1 MKERSRHPEFDSGSA
16 CMEARQIPGQARHD
30 VFLNSWRSIST
41 QLNYLL
47 TRVKDVKNI
56 EYVLL
61 LVILVGAFA
70 VRLYK
75 IDVPLAD
82 WHSWRQSDTAS
93 VSRIYIDQGIDI
105 LTPKYYDI
113 SAIQTGLPN
122 PEGYRFVEF
131 PFFNIFHAILAK
143 NIPLSGFANPF
154 EVWGRFISIIC
165 ALITCVFLFLLGKRV
180 IGAIGGIWA
189 AGFYAFLPYNIFFTR
204 VILPE
209 PMTAMTATIALYYF
223 VKFAD
228 TEKRS
233 HLFISA
239 TFFACAI
246 LLKPYIAFY
255 GVPMLYLAI
264 EKYGF
269 KNLFKNKLL
278 LSAAAIV
285 IIPFLLWRYRLQ
297 MHPEGIPFY
306 KWAFNGDKIR
316 FKPAFWNWIF
326 GERFGRL
333 ILGVWGLIPAVMG
346 ILVPLDSL
354 SESRHAGLDPVS
366 ASNSGAGKRQVAGQA
381 RNDDRYKWFIQ
392 YCLLGVFLYVSIVA
406 TANVRH
412 DYYQAITVPLVCLAL
427 ASGSL
432 FLWEA
437 KMFNKWIS
445 RGILILSIGVMLI
458 VSSLQVR
465 EYYKIDH
472 PEIIEA
478 GIAADAL
485 LPKDALVI
493 APYNGDTAFLY
504 QTKRRGWPFVEL
516 PIPELIAKGA
526 HYWVSVNFGDPQT
539 QEVMNEYT
547 VIQQTPS
554 YVIVD
559 LTKERHSGPRS
570 GI

>member
-1 MKERSRHPEFDSGSA
+1 MKKIQTNLTKAVRYLI
-16 CMEARQIPGQARHD
+16 QVWNKTI
-30 VFLNSWRSIST
+30 T
-41 QLNYLL
+41 QVKGVKYIEYYLL
-47 TRVKDVKNI
+47 LI
-56 EYVLL
+56 ILL
-61 LVILVGAFA
+61 GALG

-75 IDVPLAD
+75 LDNPLAD
-82 WHSWRQSDTAS
+82 WHSWRQSDTAA
-93 VSRIYIDQGIDI
+93 VSRIYMDEGIDVF
-105 LTPKYYDI
+105 TPRYYDI
-113 SAIQTGLPN
+113 SAIQTGLSN

-131 PFFNIFHAILAK
+131 PFFNVIHATLAK
-143 NIPLSGFANPF
+143 NIPLSGFTNPF
-154 EVWGRFISIIC
+154 EVWGRLISIVC
-165 ALITCVFLFLLGKRV
+165 ALVTCVFLFLLGRKLMGV
-180 IGAIGGIWA
+180 MGGIWA

-223 VKFAD
+223 VQFIENG
-228 TEKRS
+228 EKRDIILS
-233 HLFISA
+233 SI
-239 TFFACAI
+239 FFSCAM

-264 EKYGF
+264 QKYGF
-269 KNLFKNKLL
+269 KKIFTNKLL
-278 LSAAAIV
+278 LTASSIV
-285 IIPFLLWRYRLQ
+285 IIPLLLWRFRLQ

-326 GERFGRL
+326 GERIGRL
-333 ILGVWGLIPAVMG
+333 ILGVWGLIPFVIG
-346 ILVPLDSL
+346 VLVPTQ
-354 SESRHAGLDPVS
+354 E
-366 ASNSGAGKRQVAGQA
+366 A
-381 RNDDRYKWFIQ
+381 RKERYKWFIQ
-392 YCLLGVFLYVSIVA
+392 YCLLGVFLYVAIVA

-412 DYYQAITVPLVCLAL
+412 DYYQAITVPLICLAL
-427 ASGSL
+427 AQGSL
-432 FLWEA
+432 YLWEA
-437 KMFNKWIS
+437 KNFNKWIS

-478 GIAADAL
+478 GKAADTL

-516 PIPELIAKGA
+516 PIPELIQKGA
-526 HYWVSVNFGDPQT
+526 SYWISVNFGDPQT
-539 QEVMNEYT
+539 IQVMNEYT

-559 LTKERHSGPRS
+559 LTKPK
-570 GI
+570 